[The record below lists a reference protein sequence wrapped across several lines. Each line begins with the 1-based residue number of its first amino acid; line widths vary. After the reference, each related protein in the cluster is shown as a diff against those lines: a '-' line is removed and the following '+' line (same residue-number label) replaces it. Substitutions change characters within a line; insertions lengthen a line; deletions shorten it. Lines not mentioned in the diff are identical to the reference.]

1 MNSRHAEYIMTILKE
16 GSFTAAAKKLYLSQP
31 SLSQIVKSAEH
42 SLGMPIFDRTTV
54 PLTLTPAGELYIR
67 AAQQIAQI
75 TENLDREIQELQEK
89 KRGCIHIGIPIQRAA
104 KIVPYLYGAFSREY
118 PQVQL
123 DFHEC
128 GSGDLEKSI
137 LENSIDFAFL
147 ATTPQNPALT
157 YELIKEERVVLLA
170 NKECEIAKRFAFG
183 TPVDIEEAQNEVF
196 VSCKKGHGIRATQD
210 AIFLSKGLAPKVAF
224 EIDNIEVCKN
234 TVAYSRTVMLCPD
247 DYADLNGVYFY
258 NVYPLK
264 NVDIYRNFFVCY
276 KKGIYLTGYMKRFL
290 EIVHQLPAHH
300 ALDEKLFVDL

>member
-137 LENSIDFAFL
+137 LENNIDFAFL

-157 YELIKEERVVLLA
+157 YECCWPTKNVRSQRDLPSAPLLTSKKPKTRFLSA
-170 NKECEIAKRFAFG
+170 AKRAMESVPHR
-183 TPVDIEEAQNEVF
+183 TPSFCPRGWPQKWPLRSIILRCVKTPLLTAGR
-196 VSCKKGHGIRATQD
+196 SCCVPMTTRTSTVCIFTTYIR
-210 AIFLSKGLAPKVAF
+210 
-224 EIDNIEVCKN
+224 
-234 TVAYSRTVMLCPD
+234 
-247 DYADLNGVYFY
+247 
-258 NVYPLK
+258 
-264 NVDIYRNFFVCY
+264 
-276 KKGIYLTGYMKRFL
+276 
-290 EIVHQLPAHH
+290 
-300 ALDEKLFVDL
+300 